1 MPSGWYTQ
9 GLLKIADG
17 TIDLDTAVIKVMLVT
32 AAYTFDKAHDQVSDI
47 SAQEIVATNY
57 AGGFGG
63 AGRKTVSITM
73 QKNDAD
79 GRVDI
84 AIGDVTYTALG
95 GAVNDTPA
103 AVVVIFETGGG
114 DATSIPI
121 AYLDH
126 ADTPTNGGNLTL
138 DMAALGAG
146 GNLQIAA

>member
-1 MPSGWYTQ
+1 MASGWYTQ

-17 TIDLDTAVIKVMLVT
+17 TIDLDTSVVKVMLVK
-32 AAYTFDKAHDQVSDI
+32 AAYTFDKSHSQVSTI
-47 SAQEIVATNY
+47 SAHEIVATNY
-57 AGGFGG
+57 TGGFNG

-73 QKNDAD
+73 QKNDGA
-79 GRVDI
+79 GRLDI

-103 AVVVIFETGGG
+103 AVVVIFETGGA
-114 DATSIPI
+114 DSSSIPI

-126 ADTPTNGGNLTL
+126 DNTPTNGGNITL
-138 DMAALGAG
+138 DMATLGAG